1 MLQIEEEEKM
11 QAIFEMALNF
21 KPHTDLTDN
30 FRLPGAHK
38 DGGFPLD
45 DQAVLDRYRTA
56 VKDIIK

>member
-1 MLQIEEEEKM
+1 MMQIEEEEKM

-45 DQAVLDRYRTA
+45 D
-56 VKDIIK
+56 